1 MADEEVIMTPTKKG
15 KATHIRIERK
25 SKLNFGNGELEQRH
39 HVGGGEHRGL
49 VINKSSQGENEED
62 LGKPQVQLGFNCFL
76 VDTKTGKHAVES
88 RKLKFWY
95 VDTADYLDQVTTG
108 FNFFRELL
116 KPENFPK
123 DYVGFIRKCMKQMQK
138 PEYSLARKINLE
150 IELLDDESA
159 PHSPDSPI
167 AENGYGKGLTA
178 DELMGLTRH
187 DPRPWEEIV
196 REKLLHV
203 LESAYP
209 NILSVED
216 LVRIVDADEACVLE
230 QLAELQ
236 RKDLIR
242 SLESGGFVRH
252 VLDIKTEVQE
262 VKQMMTVSANQQPTI
277 AIITANYC
285 EKLAVDAM
293 MENKTTYVK
302 FKTGGESNA
311 YTIGY
316 IGEHKC
322 VSTKLPMIGH
332 DRSAQISSGNT
343 TTRLLGTFQQIE
355 HVFIVG
361 VAGGVPHF
369 TDYYKHPRLGD
380 VMISDC
386 SRTGDIYYYCDK
398 ILQEKDGT
406 ITYNTKAF
414 RPRDG
419 FLQNVL
425 DTIKEQRLMRKFEPW
440 RKYIRDGLEL
450 LATQEADYNRPPPET
465 DRLTMVIGE
474 GNVIEMQHPHHP
486 EGIDERQGMPKIHY
500 GVFGAGKRFSKADD
514 LRLDF
519 AGRYNVN
526 SFDSEF
532 DQVLEGVVGSVKE
545 SFMFIRGMSDYS
557 DGMQKQEWQPYA
569 ALAAA
574 AVMKSIILSFSSP
587 YISEDELE

>member
-1 MADEEVIMTPTKKG
+1 MADEEEVIMTPTKKG

-25 SKLNFGNGELEQRH
+25 RKLNMSGTEEQRH
-39 HVGGGEHRGL
+39 HVAGGEHKGL
-49 VINKSSQGENEED
+49 VINKSSQGDDEED
-62 LGKPQVQLGFNCFL
+62 LGKPQVQLGFNCFM
-76 VDTKTGKHAVES
+76 VDTKTGNHVVES

-95 VDTADYLDQVTTG
+95 VDSADYLDQVTTG

-138 PEYSLARKINLE
+138 PEYSMARKINLE
-150 IELLDDESA
+150 IQLLDDEA
-159 PHSPDSPI
+159 TP
-167 AENGYGKGLTA
+167 
-178 DELMGLTRH
+178 M
-187 DPRPWEEIV
+187 DPGITKQDLRPWEEIV

-216 LVRIVDADEACVLE
+216 LIRIVDAEESVVME
-230 QLAELQ
+230 QLEELR

-242 SLESGGFVRH
+242 QLDSGGFVRH
-252 VLDIKTEVQE
+252 VLDVKTEVQE

-343 TTRLLGTFQQIE
+343 TTRLLGTFQAVE

-361 VAGGVPHF
+361 VAGAVPHF

-386 SRTGDIYYYCDK
+386 SKGGNIYYYCDQ
-398 ILQEKDGT
+398 ILQEKDGN
-406 ITYNTKAF
+406 ILYQTKAF
-414 RPRDG
+414 QPKDA
-419 FLQNVL
+419 FLQGVL
-425 DTIKEQRLMRKFEPW
+425 EGIKEQRLHRKFEPW
-440 RKYIRDGLEL
+440 RKYIRNGLEL

-465 DRLTMVIGE
+465 DRLTMMIGE
-474 GNVIEMQHPHHP
+474 GNVLEMQHPHHP
-486 EGIDERQGMPKIHY
+486 EGIDEREGFPKIHY

-532 DQVLEGVVGSVKE
+532 DQVLAGVVGSVKE
-545 SFMFIRGMSDYS
+545 SFMFIRGMADYS

-574 AVMKSIILSFSSP
+574 AVMKSMILSFKGP
-587 YISEDELE
+587 YISEDEM